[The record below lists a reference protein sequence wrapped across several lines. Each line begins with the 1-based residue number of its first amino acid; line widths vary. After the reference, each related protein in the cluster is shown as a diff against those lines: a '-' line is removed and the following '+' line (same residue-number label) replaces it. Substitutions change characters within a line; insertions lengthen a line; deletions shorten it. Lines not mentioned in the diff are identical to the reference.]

1 MNIKEVEKLLSI
13 SRSNI
18 RFYEKQGLLK
28 PNRGQNNYRDYSDA
42 DIATLKKIIVLR
54 KLGFS
59 IEEISEM
66 QKGSLSF
73 SDANTENIARLE
85 KEIKTLKGA
94 LELSKEIN
102 KKETSYETLNEDQ
115 LWDKINQ
122 NETKSKSFVDIGKD
136 YLMFELDVFDNTWKY
151 AFLHNFKSSRKKYG
165 ITIACLL
172 LLLICIIRGFSRK
185 YLWHETFWGGFL
197 YPFSVFAIASAVL
210 LPIYLIGRKW
220 PQAAAILL
228 KIVTIISIAFILL
241 CLLYIIIGLLIGLLF

>member
-59 IEEISEM
+59 VEEISEM

-85 KEIKTLKGA
+85 KEIETLKGA

-165 ITIACLL
+165 IPIACLL

-185 YLWHETFWGGFL
+185 YLWHETFWEGFL
-197 YPFSVFAIASAVL
+197 YSFSVFAIASAVL

-220 PQAAAILL
+220 PEAAAILWRA
-228 KIVTIISIAFILL
+228 VAIIGICFIFL
-241 CLLYIIIGLLIGLLF
+241 CLLYIIIGFLFLR